1 MYTACH
7 MQCTYILGADG
18 KAQNTAILD
27 QGLPVLTRVVHSIKI
42 GQYPQHMTL
51 CPPVSIVK
59 RWHRLEEFLTTEHD
73 TVTLHL
79 LTIDTTKS
87 TTTRRFPTAVTLI
100 PALIAKAT
108 DEAHKPVRL
117 TTR

>member
-1 MYTACH
+1 MITNWITLYTACH

-59 RWHRLEEFLTTEHD
+59 RCCGYATNMGIVQVFLY
-73 TVTLHL
+73 
-79 LTIDTTKS
+79 S
-87 TTTRRFPTAVTLI
+87 LI
-100 PALIAKAT
+100 SPKWQLFYIYVQFLFSK
-108 DEAHKPVRL
+108 
-117 TTR
+117 